1 VQCHFDLR
9 ALVVRLAFLATL
21 TTLPGCAL
29 LAGAA
34 MPVVRWRSAEM
45 FASGDAERSRVDIP
59 GNLAQLRFLAD
70 LAPDH
75 APVNVA
81 VAQALGGYALGYLDP
96 VLTPG
101 FEPPQDALAQARKAF
116 REGRAYA
123 MRGLT
128 SLPGFVAGVD
138 GDLEVFR
145 AAVASAGFPEV
156 PALFWMAY
164 NWGQLA
170 LLSFDD
176 IELSAEFE
184 KAEMMMRRVEE
195 LAPGYYHGGAQA
207 FLMVRYA
214 SRPTL
219 LGGDPAAAKAAWSRA
234 REASGGRFLMTD
246 VLYAQY
252 GCVQT
257 QDAAEFRRVLEAVI
271 ATPSDVLPEERLAN
285 LLAQRRARILL
296 DRIADCFD
304 LEAAE
309 DTGAEA
315 TDAEAAPAPSPT
327 PSPRVRKTPAPAV
340 RNRMPGSPR
349 PKARR

>member
-1 VQCHFDLR
+1 MPLVGVLA
-9 ALVVRLAFLATL
+9 ALVIATA
-21 TTLPGCAL
+21 PGCAV

-34 MPVVRWRSAEM
+34 MPVVRWRSADM

-59 GNLAQLRFLAD
+59 GNLSQLRFLAN

-75 APVNVA
+75 AEVNVA
-81 VAQALGGYALGYLDP
+81 AAQALGGYALGFLDP

-101 FEPPQDALAQARKAF
+101 FEPPAEALAEARKAF
-116 REGRAYA
+116 REGRAHG
-123 MRGLT
+123 MRGLAG
-128 SLPGFVAGVD
+128 LPGFAAGVD

-145 AAVASAGFPEV
+145 AAIAGAHLHDV
-156 PALFWMAY
+156 PALFWTAY

-184 KAEMMMRRVEE
+184 KAELMMRRVEE
-195 LAPGYYHGGAQA
+195 LAPGFFHGGAQA

-219 LGGDPAAAKAAWSRA
+219 LGGDPAAARAAWLRA

-252 GCVQT
+252 ACVQI
-257 QDAAEFRRVLEAVI
+257 QDAEEFKKVLEDVL
-271 ATPSDVLPEERLAN
+271 ATPPEVLPEQRLAN
-285 LLAQRRARILL
+285 VLAQRRARILL
-296 DRIADCFD
+296 ERIADCFD

-309 DTGAEA
+309 AAE
-315 TDAEAAPAPSPT
+315 DEPEAGESASP
-327 PSPRVRKTPAPAV
+327 TPAPAV
-340 RNRMPGSPR
+340 TPAPRASVAPARRNNVTGTPR
-349 PKARR
+349 PKNRR

>member
-1 VQCHFDLR
+1 
-9 ALVVRLAFLATL
+9 
-21 TTLPGCAL
+21 
-29 LAGAA
+29 

-234 REASGGRFLMTD
+234 LMTD